1 MAILLTTPRLAV
13 RDWSPDDAPAAFA
26 VYGDGRIPSWLSPAL
41 PRIPDITTMRW
52 LLEAA
57 RAAPSIAIPPAG
69 RWALVRRR
77 SDEVVG
83 GVSLR
88 LIPPYEED
96 LEIGWH
102 LAPEHRRHGYA
113 SEAGRALAEWSFAQG
128 ADEVFTVVAPGNR
141 RGAATARRI
150 GMEWVGE
157 TDKYYERLLQVYR
170 LRAGDVLAPVSP
182 LKASVAHGAPAAR

>member
-1 MAILLTTPRLAV
+1 MAILLTTPRLVV
-13 RDWSPDDAPAAFA
+13 RDWTPDDAPAAFA
-26 VYGDGRIPSWLSPAL
+26 VYGAGRIPSWLSPAMSG
-41 PRIPDITTMRW
+41 IPDIAAMRSA
-52 LLEAA
+52 LEAA
-57 RAAPSIAIPPAG
+57 QAAPSGPIPPAG
-69 RWALVRRR
+69 RWALVHRR
-77 SDEVVG
+77 SGEVVG

-113 SEAGRALAEWSFAQG
+113 TEAGRALAEWSFGQG
-128 ADEVFTVVAPGNR
+128 ADELFAVVVPGNL

-157 TDKYYERLLQVYR
+157 TDKYYGRLLQVYR
-170 LRAGDVLAPVSP
+170 LRAGDVLAPARPVSVS
-182 LKASVAHGAPAAR
+182 AVG